1 VSSTEVGERVAI
13 RTGRLADAAM
23 LAVLGAQTFTDAYAG
38 DVPAGALAA
47 FVSAEFSPQVQA
59 AELADEAGRFFI
71 AEAGGEPV
79 AYAYVREV
87 PGAVLELARIYAR
100 PDWIGQG
107 VGRMLMGA
115 CMREA
120 VRRDVGTIR
129 LTVWTENARAIA
141 FYRRMG
147 FVEVGREPFQ
157 LGSEAQVDLILERP
171 VPAGQPT
178 AGR

>member
-1 VSSTEVGERVAI
+1 VRDGRRITI
-13 RTGRLADAAM
+13 RTGRPADAGM
-23 LAVLGAQTFTDAYAG
+23 LAALGAQTFTDAYAG

-59 AELADEAGRFFI
+59 GELADEAGRFFI

-87 PGAVLELARIYAR
+87 PGESGAVLELARIYAR

-115 CMREA
+115 CVQEA
-120 VRRDVGTIR
+120 VRRGVGTIR

>member
-1 VSSTEVGERVAI
+1 VGTVDDRQVTI
-13 RTGRLADAAM
+13 RTGWPADATL
-23 LAVLGAQTFTDAYAG
+23 LATLGAQTFTDAYSG
-38 DVPAGALAA
+38 DVPADALAA
-47 FVSAEFSPQVQA
+47 FVSAEFSPRVQA
-59 AELADEAGRFFI
+59 GELADEAGRFFI
-71 AEAGGEPV
+71 AETGGEAV

-107 VGRMLMGA
+107 VGRMLMEA
-115 CMREA
+115 CVGEA
-120 VRRDVGTIR
+120 VRRGVDTIR
-129 LTVWTENARAIA
+129 LTVWTENARAID